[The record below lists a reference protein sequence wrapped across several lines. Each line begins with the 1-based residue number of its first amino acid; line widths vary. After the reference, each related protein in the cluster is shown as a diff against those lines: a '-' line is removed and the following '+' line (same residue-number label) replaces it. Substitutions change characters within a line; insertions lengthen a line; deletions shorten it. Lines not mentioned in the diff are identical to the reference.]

1 MELKLVLK
9 MNSVVPETEFE
20 LRIAM
25 ISMVQVLR
33 KT

>member
-1 MELKLVLK
+1 MLK

-25 ISMVQVLR
+25 ISMPQVLR
-33 KT
+33 KTERI

>member
-1 MELKLVLK
+1 MLK
-9 MNSVVPETEFE
+9 MNSVVPETEFG

-25 ISMVQVLR
+25 ISTVQVLR